1 MVGYDDIHSQCFK
14 DTVGAYQ
21 NVWQNGEL
29 HIPAFMAALEAYKRH
44 EGETPDAS
52 QQVQEYSAFA
62 PSIDP
67 KKYWDGVH
75 NERWIANR
83 WSKWNH
89 EA

>member
-1 MVGYDDIHSQCFK
+1 
-14 DTVGAYQ
+14 
-21 NVWQNGEL
+21 
-29 HIPAFMAALEAYKRH
+29 MAALEAYKRH

-83 WSKWNH
+83 
-89 EA
+89 